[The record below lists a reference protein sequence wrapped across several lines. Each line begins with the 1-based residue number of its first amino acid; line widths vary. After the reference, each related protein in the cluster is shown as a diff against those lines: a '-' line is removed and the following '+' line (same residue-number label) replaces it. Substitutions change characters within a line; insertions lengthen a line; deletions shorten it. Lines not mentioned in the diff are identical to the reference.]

1 MKFRWFFLLLVFTSG
16 CHASIVR
23 PKAAPIVVPDF
34 PEPPQQQAKWD
45 SDTNLI
51 SPEFVSATKTL
62 FEQGLADPR
71 GCDYREIEIHVGDVR
86 SGGGNKIKTH
96 GWVLPNLSNS
106 NQIFAICWNG
116 LVYPVASV
124 GAQTNL
130 QTDMELLIDSAT
142 TNASR
147 MRMMLYG
154 RAIPE
159 RMSIA
164 QDSILPIKVCLLLR
178 LGEND
183 SAAKVWTACNVS
195 VKNSGGRQSDKDP
208 YLMLAGDW
216 SWSLF
221 DRMICAHMRG
231 DVPLALVTA
240 RKLTEI
246 QPNIEAEAAQ
256 RGFAHPQSYGNGM
269 QKPKEQ
275 PYLPF
280 LNQLPQLLADL
291 ERRAN
296 EPKEKSVVEI
306 GLTNFPGQSDRI
318 AVLIEDLDLVKARQM
333 GQPGWV
339 APQEDPIVQ
348 ALIKEG
354 DAAVEPL
361 LDCWE
366 NDKRLTCSVGFGRD
380 FFRDRHVLP
389 VANAAKAAVQEI
401 LRAQFQIAEDA
412 RAYWRQNKG
421 VKLEDRWY
429 ATLENNQAGVGQ
441 WLQAARDIMQPDN
454 ESGVAGGGFYMSTPL
469 KAGEKPKYRGEVLRS
484 KSFPSVADLLLKR
497 ASEVAADASQKDQ
510 TMGISAIRD
519 GTELVSILAQW
530 DKPAT
535 SVAPAQSLMR
545 HAIALWPNWTTFISS
560 DGHDLARYIP
570 QLTEI
575 RVEGG
580 DTNALDEY
588 AAWIKLADEGKVDE
602 YANEAFKPL
611 WRNPT
616 NPAVVTVSEWL
627 FNDTNSAWSRLPWQR
642 STFHDPL
649 DSDMVKLPAFRKL
662 LARELENPTTVGSM
676 QWQTGI
682 GININYNVTGSS
694 GGFHFDWPDA
704 TSPTNGTKVEI
715 RRCDWVAWKLSQS
728 KQIPFFN
735 PFVAVEKRDEAIK
748 KAEVELLK

>member
-1 MKFRWFFLLLVFTSG
+1 
-16 CHASIVR
+16 
-23 PKAAPIVVPDF
+23 
-34 PEPPQQQAKWD
+34 
-45 SDTNLI
+45 
-51 SPEFVSATKTL
+51 
-62 FEQGLADPR
+62 
-71 GCDYREIEIHVGDVR
+71 
-86 SGGGNKIKTH
+86 
-96 GWVLPNLSNS
+96 
-106 NQIFAICWNG
+106 
-116 LVYPVASV
+116 
-124 GAQTNL
+124 
-130 QTDMELLIDSAT
+130 MELLIDSAT

-240 RKLTEI
+240 RKLTKI

-441 WLQAARDIMQPDN
+441 WLQAARDIMQPDD
-454 ESGVAGGGFYMSTPL
+454 ESGVAGPADFICPL
-469 KAGEKPKYRGEVLRS
+469 RLKPEKNQNTAAKFCEAKVFRRS
-484 KSFPSVADLLLKR
+484 R
-497 ASEVAADASQKDQ
+497 
-510 TMGISAIRD
+510 I
-519 GTELVSILAQW
+519 
-530 DKPAT
+530 
-535 SVAPAQSLMR
+535 
-545 HAIALWPNWTTFISS
+545 
-560 DGHDLARYIP
+560 
-570 QLTEI
+570 
-575 RVEGG
+575 
-580 DTNALDEY
+580 
-588 AAWIKLADEGKVDE
+588 
-602 YANEAFKPL
+602 
-611 WRNPT
+611 
-616 NPAVVTVSEWL
+616 
-627 FNDTNSAWSRLPWQR
+627 
-642 STFHDPL
+642 
-649 DSDMVKLPAFRKL
+649 
-662 LARELENPTTVGSM
+662 
-676 QWQTGI
+676 
-682 GININYNVTGSS
+682 
-694 GGFHFDWPDA
+694 
-704 TSPTNGTKVEI
+704 
-715 RRCDWVAWKLSQS
+715 CC
-728 KQIPFFN
+728 
-735 PFVAVEKRDEAIK
+735 
-748 KAEVELLK
+748 